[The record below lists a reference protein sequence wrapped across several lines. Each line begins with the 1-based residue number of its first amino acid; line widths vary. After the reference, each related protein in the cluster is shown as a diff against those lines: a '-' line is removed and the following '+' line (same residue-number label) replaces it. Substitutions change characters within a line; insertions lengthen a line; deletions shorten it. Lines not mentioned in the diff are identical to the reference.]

1 MSQFQRLA
9 SSHDRLIAARTRL
22 QQRGGQPG
30 QETEPEPEATQ
41 MDVAVEVQAQ
51 AMVIAL
57 PQATGA
63 AEAQAQAMVS
73 PEATPQAIGGDQ
85 RDTEASP
92 FSPLCRWT

>member
-9 SSHDRLIAARTRL
+9 SSHDHLIAAQTRL

-30 QETEPEPEATQ
+30 QETEPEPEVTQ
-41 MDVAVEVQAQ
+41 IDVAVEVQVQ

-57 PQATGA
+57 LQATGA

-73 PEATPQAIGGDQ
+73 PEATPQVIGGDQ
-85 RDTEASP
+85 HNTEASP
-92 FSPLCRWT
+92 FSLLCRWT